1 MPCLCGDPHCYSC
14 FGHHCLK
21 CKKCGENCIDECSCE
36 FSEQEIRILREEA
49 EKAEKDYFG
58 SRCPE
63 CLTELSP
70 EKKCPR
76 PDCITHDYERER
88 KLEEENGSH
97 S

>member
-1 MPCLCGDPHCYSC
+1 MKSLAENYKLADGDVWKQAKTDSVA
-14 FGHHCLK
+14 L
-21 CKKCGENCIDECSCE
+21 E
-36 FSEQEIRILREEA
+36 FLRA
-49 EKAEKDYFG
+49 Q
-58 SRCPE
+58 
-63 CLTELSP
+63 ELSP